1 MTGLCYPDAMITM
14 RNSLGSHKKSFVLT
28 IGLAVGLAASLLL
41 TSCSTNGATGTGSTR
56 KADVSTSNSSSP
68 QSSSHGVNFPAVEGA
83 PGATPTIIAPK
94 DTPPASL
101 EIKDLIVGH
110 GATVTANSTVTVH
123 YLLMGWKS
131 GKIIDSSW
139 SRGAPSTFGLNQVIP
154 GWQQGM
160 PGMKIGGRRELLIP
174 PSLGYGDA
182 GSGPV
187 GPKETL
193 IFVVDLIDL
202 K

>member
-1 MTGLCYPDAMITM
+1 MAKGRFFLKGAD
-14 RNSLGSHKKSFVLT
+14 HKKHFTGAALILLT
-28 IGLAVGLAASLLL
+28 LTLSGCTTDGGITTGKVHVNSQPNSIQFPEVTGAVG
-41 TSCSTNGATGTGSTR
+41 G
-56 KADVSTSNSSSP
+56 
-68 QSSSHGVNFPAVEGA
+68 
-83 PGATPTIIAPK
+83 TPTIIQPTG
-94 DTPPASL
+94 TPPETL
-101 EIKDLIVGH
+101 EIKDLTVGQ
-110 GATVTANSTVTVH
+110 GATVQQNSTVTVH

-139 SRGAPSTFGLNQVIP
+139 SRGAPATFGLDQVIP

-160 PGMKIGGRRELLIP
+160 PGMKVGGRRELLIP
-174 PSLGYGDA
+174 PALGYGDV

-193 IFVVDLIDL
+193 IFVVDLIAL

>member
-1 MTGLCYPDAMITM
+1 MNNRSLRTGRLTALAILPVA
-14 RNSLGSHKKSFVLT
+14 LFVLT
-28 IGLAVGLAASLLL
+28 GC
-41 TSCSTNGATGTGSTR
+41 TTNGGSTTG
-56 KADVSTSNSSSP
+56 KAPVTTQPSAI
-68 QSSSHGVNFPAVEGA
+68 NFPVVNGSIGSA
-83 PGATPTIIAPK
+83 PTIVVPSS
-94 DTPPASL
+94 TPPATL
-101 EIKDLIVGH
+101 ESKDLVVGT
-110 GATVTANSTVTVH
+110 GTSVAANSTVTVH

-131 GKIIDSSW
+131 GKVIDSSW

-174 PSLGYGDA
+174 PALGYGDA

-187 GPKETL
+187 GAKETL
-193 IFVVDLIDL
+193 IFVIDLIAV

>member
-1 MTGLCYPDAMITM
+1 MTTPGT
-14 RNSLGSHKKSFVLT
+14 
-28 IGLAVGLAASLLL
+28 
-41 TSCSTNGATGTGSTR
+41 ATGS
-56 KADVSTSNSSSP
+56 AAFE
-68 QSSSHGVNFPAVEGA
+68 FPKVEGA
-83 PGATPTIIAPK
+83 AGSAPTIIVPK
-94 DTPPASL
+94 GTPPSTL
-101 EIKDLIVGH
+101 EIKDLTIGT
-110 GATVTANSTVTVH
+110 GAVVQPTSTVTVH
-123 YLLMGWKS
+123 YLLMAWKT
-131 GKIIDSSW
+131 GAIIDSSW

-174 PSLGYGDA
+174 PALGYGDM

-193 IFVVDLIDL
+193 IFVVDLIAL

>member
-1 MTGLCYPDAMITM
+1 MSSKLHL
-14 RNSLGSHKKSFVLT
+14 SLLVM
-28 IGLAVGLAASLLL
+28 ASSTFLL
-41 TSCSTNGATGTGSTR
+41 TSCSTNGGTTSGSTG
-56 KADVSTSNSSSP
+56 KADVSTSS
-68 QSSSHGVNFPAVEGA
+68 QSSSQGANFPVVEGA
-83 PGATPTIIAPK
+83 PGAAPTIVAPK

-101 EIKDLIVGH
+101 EIKDLVVGH
-110 GATVTANSTVTVH
+110 GATVAANSTVTVH

-174 PSLGYGDA
+174 PSLGYGDV

>member
-1 MTGLCYPDAMITM
+1 MNTERYLLVDRKFSLVVVTG
-14 RNSLGSHKKSFVLT
+14 F
-28 IGLAVGLAASLLL
+28 ASILLL
-41 TSCSTNGATGTGSTR
+41 TSCSTTGGITSGSTG
-56 KADVSTSNSSSP
+56 KAHVSTSTNSSS
-68 QSSSHGVNFPAVEGA
+68 QGSGEGINFPVVEGA
-83 PGATPTIIAPK
+83 AGATPTIIAPK
-94 DTPPASL
+94 DTPPAAL
-101 EIKDLIVGH
+101 EIKDLVVGH
-110 GATVTANSTVTVH
+110 GATVTSNSTVTVH

-174 PSLGYGDA
+174 PSLGYGDV